1 MAETYDFPDDLRA
14 AQLDL
19 HRTRAEYAALCR
31 TLPWSVTPEPGWT
44 GEKHVLGDRVV
55 SFPDS
60 PGYTAE
66 QAAEVKRLRRRLL
79 DLSVT
84 VSTHPYWATLSV
96 GVVDARTALKHAHEQ
111 SAPEQ
116 AAHERA
122 EGKAA

>member
-19 HRTRAEYAALCR
+19 HRTRAEYAALCQA
-31 TLPWSVTPEPGWT
+31 LPWSVTPEPGSAS
-44 GEKHVLGDRVV
+44 EKHVLGDLAV

-66 QAAEVKRLRRRLL
+66 QAAEVERLRRRLL

-84 VSTHPYWATLSV
+84 VSTHPYWATLTA
-96 GVVDARTALKHAHEQ
+96 GVVDARMALKH
-111 SAPEQ
+111 
-116 AAHERA
+116 AHERA

>member
-19 HRTRAEYAALCR
+19 HRTHAEYAALCR
-31 TLPWSVTPEPGWT
+31 ALPWSVTPEPGWT
-44 GEKHVLGDRVV
+44 SEKHVLGDRVV

-60 PGYTAE
+60 PGYTDE
-66 QAAEVKRLRRRLL
+66 QAAEVERLRRRLL

-84 VSTHPYWATLSV
+84 VSTHPYWATLSA
-96 GVVDARTALKHAHEQ
+96 GVVDARMALKHVHEQ
-111 SAPEQ
+111 
-116 AAHERA
+116 A